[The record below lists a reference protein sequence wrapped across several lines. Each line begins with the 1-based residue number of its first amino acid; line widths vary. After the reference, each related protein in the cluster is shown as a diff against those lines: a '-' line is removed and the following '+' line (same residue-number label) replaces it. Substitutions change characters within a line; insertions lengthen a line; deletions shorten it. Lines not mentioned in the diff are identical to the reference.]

1 MVTQT
6 IDGVSFELR
15 EAYDFSFLCKY
26 GRVFRVYAD
35 QDSGNIC
42 FGVEK
47 AGERLFVK
55 FAGAPTVAYQGDPAE
70 AVLRLRRTVPV
81 YRDLAHPAL
90 IRFRFSEEIGG
101 GFAMVF
107 DWVDGE
113 CMGRQY
119 PASRRAFLQLPD
131 AERLRVFAAIVSFH
145 MHMAAQGY
153 VAIDFYDGSV
163 LYDFN
168 AARTYICDIDFYTR
182 APVVNTMGRMWG
194 SSRFM
199 SPEEFTLGAA
209 IDEITH
215 VYTMG
220 AMAFA
225 LFGGETDRSPGLW
238 RLGDAAYQVALRAVR
253 EQRGERYGS
262 LAAFAAAWAAATGEA
277 LI

>member
-1 MVTQT
+1 MVTHT
-6 IDGVSFELR
+6 IDGISFELR
-15 EAYDFSFLCKY
+15 EAYDFSFLHKY
-26 GRVFRVYAD
+26 GRVFQVFAD

-42 FGVEK
+42 FGVDKDE
-47 AGERLFVK
+47 ERLFVK
-55 FAGAPTVAYQGDPAE
+55 FAGAPTVAYKGDPAE

-90 IRFRFSEEIGG
+90 IRFRCAEAIGG
-101 GFAMVF
+101 GFAAVF

-113 CMGRQY
+113 CMGKQY
-119 PASRRAFLQLPD
+119 PVSRQAFLQLPD
-131 AERLRVFAAIVSFH
+131 AERLQVFAAIVSFH
-145 MHMAAQGY
+145 QHVVAEGY

-163 LYDFN
+163 MYDFGSR
-168 AARTYICDIDFYTR
+168 RTYLCDIDFYER

-199 SPEEFTLGAA
+199 SPEEYTLGAP

-253 EQRGERYGS
+253 EERSERFGS
-262 LAAFAAAWAAATGEA
+262 LAAFAAAWAEATGTA